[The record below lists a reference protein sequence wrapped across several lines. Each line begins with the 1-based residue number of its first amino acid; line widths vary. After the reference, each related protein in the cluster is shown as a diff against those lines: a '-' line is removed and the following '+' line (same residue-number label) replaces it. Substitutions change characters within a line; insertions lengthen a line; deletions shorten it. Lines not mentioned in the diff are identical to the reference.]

1 MKDFEGK
8 VFVIGGFYVI
18 FKFEEFFND
27 MKMLV
32 ILVGELFNFVCY
44 FFIFVIVLIE
54 DYRDLEG

>member
-8 VFVIGGFYVI
+8 IFVIGGFYVI
-18 FKFEEFFND
+18 FKFKEFFND

-32 ILVGELFNFVCY
+32 ILVGELLNFVYY
-44 FFIFVIVLIE
+44 FFIFVIVIIE